1 MWVNEELCVNLE
13 CLEAVVGMEA
23 VEYLKTADALV
34 LRI

>member
-1 MWVNEELCVNLE
+1 MCIRDMLCVNLE